1 MKWTVVL
8 SIQFHVIGRDFTE
21 HFTITQSSVSGLTIP
36 AYMSL
41 AVSCSNPCRATS
53 HFHPETRVQQGAKGT
68 VSYDDS
74 VGVGGIDPELSHYKA
89 TFKLINSH
97 HPNPLKWTSAVLY
110 RCDDALNGQGAG
122 CVIPA
127 FLPTLTYMT
136 QLTEI
141 AKNIRRIQ
149 NKGPHHYGRPGS
161 GNPLHRLVNEAQRK
175 RNRRI
180 ACGKKVVGSPPKG
193 KSCDE
198 YPFATTHEGGHA
210 VPAAD
215 RGWAWVPE
223 EEQNS
228 QGGFLKKFY
237 YQNRVLDLD
246 GFWVAV

>member
-1 MKWTVVL
+1 
-8 SIQFHVIGRDFTE
+8 
-21 HFTITQSSVSGLTIP
+21 
-36 AYMSL
+36 MSL